1 VARRSSKSSGSTG
14 NGRNA
19 SPSTGADDDR
29 PDSIAA
35 EGEATAD
42 SGATP
47 VADTMPDAETVAAD
61 ANDIAD
67 REIALGESAA
77 ADADETPAGS
87 AGDDSVM
94 PTDATA
100 VEEGDSPSSDATPEP
115 AQRPAPAPAAYEQ
128 SSGPGFVPLILGGV
142 IAAGI
147 GYGAAYMGYLPT
159 GADTTSDTTA
169 ITAALEAQN
178 ETLAALQ
185 AQVSELANAEPVMP
199 EMPEMPEIPTVDL
212 GPVTE
217 QIQALSTQIDGTT
230 AAIADIAARVTVLE
244 ERPVFTGDVDE
255 DNAAAVAAVG
265 QLQEELRTQQEA
277 AAAEAAALQAAAAEA
292 ANAAAQ
298 AEAAAAEAAQA
309 LAAAE
314 ADAADAVAAAAAAAD
329 TAMAEAQ
336 AAAALR
342 EVQLAMTSGAPFAE
356 PLAVLAGVVDT
367 PDSLTAVADTGVPTL
382 EAIEA
387 GFAPAARA
395 ALPVALRETAGDST
409 ADRLGAFLMGQ
420 IGGRAI
426 EPREGDDPDS
436 VLSRVG
442 AAVQA
447 GDLQAALTE
456 IASLPDG
463 ARAELAPWVAD
474 VEIRAAAETG
484 LAQVTAALSGTE

>member
-1 VARRSSKSSGSTG
+1 MARRSSKSSGSTG

-29 PDSIAA
+29 PDNIAA

-61 ANDIAD
+61 ANDIAN

-100 VEEGDSPSSDATPEP
+100 VEEGDSPSSDATPQPLQE
-115 AQRPAPAPAAYEQ
+115 PAPAPAAYEQ

-199 EMPEMPEIPTVDL
+199 EMPEIPTVDL

-265 QLQEELRTQQEA
+265 QLQEELRAQQEA

-309 LAAAE
+309 LTAAE
-314 ADAADAVAAAAAAAD
+314 ADAAYAVAAAAAAAD

>member
-1 VARRSSKSSGSTG
+1 MARRSSKSSGSTG

-47 VADTMPDAETVAAD
+47 VADTVPDAETVAAD

-199 EMPEMPEIPTVDL
+199 EMPEIPTVDL

-230 AAIADIAARVTVLE
+230 SAIADIAARVTVLE

-265 QLQEELRTQQEA
+265 QLQEELRAQQEA

-447 GDLQAALTE
+447 GDLQEALTE